1 MTRRA
6 FTLSLL
12 LRVCGVISLLSL
24 AGLAWVLAAT
34 FLPENVPQPT
44 PNIKRLLV
52 VLVSGGIGFMTNW
65 LAIKMLF
72 RPHRR
77 IPWLVVW
84 PQGLLPR
91 EQTRFAHALGRVAAQ
106 RLMSPEAV
114 ANALADERV
123 HGPLGAAI
131 REEMVSLLA
140 DRSMR
145 ELLARHTA
153 GLIREQGPA
162 ALRELRPELRHA
174 LERLLLEH
182 VTPERLS
189 SALKAGLMR
198 FAKSYEARRALAKWI
213 FQETTREGVIT
224 RIMGLLQE
232 QFARYRER
240 HPVRG
245 FLAEQFVIDWDQLR
259 KGIVNTLRS
268 PEATE
273 DLAET
278 LVEMVR
284 GILERL
290 EDPGTAEGIAALR
303 ISVVERLLD
312 WFENDGLPAL
322 ADQVREMSDHPR
334 TWEMIHAG
342 LDHVLA
348 RLPGVLF
355 EPKGGRLRPAIAA
368 RIADL
373 QERLIQSFPV
383 AEIVEKQVLAMDPAM
398 IEGLVD
404 DVGRRELAWIQIL
417 GLVLGMIAGCV
428 MMLVV

>member
-1 MTRRA
+1 
-6 FTLSLL
+6 
-12 LRVCGVISLLSL
+12 
-24 AGLAWVLAAT
+24 
-34 FLPENVPQPT
+34 
-44 PNIKRLLV
+44 
-52 VLVSGGIGFMTNW
+52 
-65 LAIKMLF
+65 
-72 RPHRR
+72 
-77 IPWLVVW
+77 
-84 PQGLLPR
+84 
-91 EQTRFAHALGRVAAQ
+91 
-106 RLMSPEAV
+106 
-114 ANALADERV
+114 
-123 HGPLGAAI
+123 
-131 REEMVSLLA
+131 
-140 DRSMR
+140 
-145 ELLARHTA
+145 
-153 GLIREQGPA
+153 
-162 ALRELRPELRHA
+162 
-174 LERLLLEH
+174 
-182 VTPERLS
+182 
-189 SALKAGLMR
+189 
-198 FAKSYEARRALAKWI
+198 
-213 FQETTREGVIT
+213 
-224 RIMGLLQE
+224 
-232 QFARYRER
+232 
-240 HPVRG
+240 
-245 FLAEQFVIDWDQLR
+245 
-259 KGIVNTLRS
+259 
-268 PEATE
+268 
-273 DLAET
+273 
-278 LVEMVR
+278 
-284 GILERL
+284 L